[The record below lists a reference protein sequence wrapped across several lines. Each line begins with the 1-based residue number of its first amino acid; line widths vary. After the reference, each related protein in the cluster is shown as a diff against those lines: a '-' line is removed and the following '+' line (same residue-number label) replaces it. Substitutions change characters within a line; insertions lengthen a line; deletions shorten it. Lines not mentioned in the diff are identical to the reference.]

1 MMDRCQRDKHIGFII
16 ARIDAHENFIAFH
29 QRAQH
34 SPGMHVDGSGF
45 AKGYLNTLSDELF
58 DDQSCI
64 SRGGMV
70 DEVVRTKIVF
80 R

>member
-1 MMDRCQRDKHIGFII
+1 MVDRCQRDKHSGFII
-16 ARIDAHENFIAFH
+16 TRIDAHENFIAFR

-34 SPGMHVDGSGF
+34 SPGMRIDGSGF

-64 SRGGMV
+64 SRGGV
-70 DEVVRTKIVF
+70 IGVVVLISLANL
-80 R
+80 